1 MRILIATGI
10 YPPDIGGPAQYAKHL
25 KEEFEASGHDVA
37 VKFFRLERMLPTG
50 LRHLYYFFKIFPAVL
65 KSEVVFAL
73 DTFSV
78 ALPAILAA
86 EILGKKFIIR
96 TGGDFLWESY
106 VERTGDLVLLKNF
119 YRTSIG
125 KFSRKEKLIFK
136 LTGWVLRNST
146 AVIFSTKWQKDIF
159 SEPYKL
165 DSKKLFIVENFYG
178 PKEISRPFSEKNFI
192 AGTRPLKWKNEARL
206 SQAFNKV
213 KTNDESL
220 IYDNTTKP
228 YELFMDR
235 LSSAYAVILVSLGDV
250 SPNLILDAIRY
261 NKPFI
266 VTRETGLYD
275 RIQSCAIFVDPENV
289 DDIAQKIVWLSNE
302 SNYKSQESKIRE
314 FNFTHPWSE
323 IAKEFIDI
331 CQKF

>member
-10 YPPDIGGPAQYAKHL
+10 YPPDIGGPAQYARHL
-25 KEEFEASGHDVA
+25 KEEFEALGHNVF

-50 LRHLYYFFKIFPAVL
+50 LRHLYYFFKIFPAVW
-65 KSEVVFAL
+65 KSEVVFAF

-86 EILGKKFIIR
+86 KIAGKKFIIR

-119 YRTSIG
+119 YSTSLG
-125 KFSRKEKLIFK
+125 KFSRKENLIFK

-146 AVIFSTKWQKDIF
+146 AVIFSTKWQRDIF
-159 SEPYKL
+159 LAPYQL
-165 DSKKLFIVENFYG
+165 DPKKLFIVENFYG
-178 PKEISRPFSEKNFI
+178 PKESGKSVVEKNFI
-192 AGTRPLKWKNEARL
+192 AGTRPLKWKNETRL
-206 SQAFNKV
+206 SEAFQKV
-213 KTNDESL
+213 KVNDRTL
-220 IYDNTTKP
+220 IYDNTNKP
-228 YELFMDR
+228 YELFMDK

-275 RIQSCAIFVDPENV
+275 RIKSCAIFVDPENV
-289 DDIAQKIVWLSNE
+289 DDIAQKIIWLSNE
-302 SNYKSQESKIRE
+302 NNYRSQVAKVRE
-314 FNFTHPWSE
+314 FNFIHSWSY
-323 IAKEFIDI
+323 IAKEFIDV

>member
-1 MRILIATGI
+1 MKILIATGI

-25 KEEFEASGHDVA
+25 KNEFEVQGHAVF
-37 VKFFRLERMLPTG
+37 VKFFRFERILPTG
-50 LRHLYYFFKIFPAVL
+50 LRHLYYFLKILPAVF
-65 KSEVVFAL
+65 SSDVIFAL

-86 EILGKKFIIR
+86 KIAGKKFIIR

-119 YRTSIG
+119 YSTSLG
-125 KFSRKEKLIFK
+125 KFSRKENLIFK
-136 LTGWVLRNST
+136 LTGWILRNST
-146 AVIFSTKWQKDIF
+146 AIIFSTQWQREIF
-159 SEPYKL
+159 TAPYRL
-165 DSKKLFIVENFYG
+165 DSTKLFIVENFYG
-178 PKEISRPFSEKNFI
+178 PKEISKPFSEKNFL
-192 AGTRPLKWKNEARL
+192 ASTRPLKWKNETRL
-206 SQAFNKV
+206 SEAFQKV
-213 KTNDESL
+213 KVNDRTL
-220 IYDNTTKP
+220 IYDNTNKP
-228 YELFMDR
+228 YELFMDK

-275 RIQSCAIFVDPENV
+275 RIKNCAIFVDPENV
-289 DDIAQKIVWLSNE
+289 EDIAEKIAWLSND
-302 SNYKSQESKIRE
+302 SNYKSQEAKIRD
-314 FNFTHPWSE
+314 FNFTHSWRE
-323 IAKEFIDI
+323 ISNEFIDI